1 MATEVRRGLRR
12 IKRVLS
18 LILRNIRADYLEHEK
33 WQARRLQLKREW
45 EEGGRVGPPPHAV
58 KESVIRSVAN
68 ARGIRTLVETGTL
81 HGEMVAAVALDFDHI
96 YSIELSRELYWLA
109 RLRFLCRRNIHL
121 VQGDSSDKLWTV
133 LERIDTPCVFWLDGH
148 YGGGLMAR
156 GKKDVPIVEELS
168 AILAHRVRDH
178 VIVID
183 DVGIFQ
189 RAEGDTPS
197 LAELERQIRASRPA
211 SEFVVE
217 DNMIRVALA

>member
-1 MATEVRRGLRR
+1 MAKQVRREQRR
-12 IKRVLS
+12 IRRVLR
-18 LILRNIRADYLEHEK
+18 LIARIVRADHLEREK
-33 WQARRLQLKREW
+33 WQARRLQLKRAW

-58 KESVIRSVAN
+58 KESTLRSMAN

-81 HGEMVAAVALDFDHI
+81 HGDMVAAVMLDFDHI

-109 RLRFLCRRNIHL
+109 RLRFLGLRSVHL
-121 VQGDSSDKLWTV
+121 VQGDSSDELRTI
-133 LERIDTPCVFWLDGH
+133 LERIDTPSIFWLDGH
-148 YGGGLMAR
+148 YGGGHMAR